1 MHGAVQPA
9 QHNGAQ
15 ANLFHKAAGAVDDG
29 YVAHAHLVFQDD
41 EETGDEVAHQVL
53 RSEADRQAADAH
65 AGEDGHDVKAELPNR
80 NQDCHAHDH
89 GSADHAQQAA
99 QGVGALASFG
109 DLCQRAFARNGDHRK
124 TGDQQVQDSNQRKSA
139 PENKQDAQ
147 TRPHQPRGCL
157 FPAHVLIDREILGAL
172 GPVRCRLKTAREGQS
187 KAEYR
192 AKTLEK
198 IHNWLPRS
206 NVVWY

>member
-1 MHGAVQPA
+1 M
-9 QHNGAQ
+9 
-15 ANLFHKAAGAVDDG
+15 
-29 YVAHAHLVFQDD
+29 VFQDD

-89 GSADHAQQAA
+89 GGADHAQQAA

-147 TRPHQPRGCL
+147 ARSRQPRGHL
-157 FPAHVLIDREILGAL
+157 FPSQLRNAANAQPAQDDQQRGDASDNFDRVADKAGQLL
-172 GPVRCRLKTAREGQS
+172 GPALNLFDVLLVFLLHAVGQAADEARGEPQPDPHQHQHAHHG
-187 KAEYR
+187 E
-192 AKTLEK
+192 
-198 IHNWLPRS
+198 
-206 NVVWY
+206 